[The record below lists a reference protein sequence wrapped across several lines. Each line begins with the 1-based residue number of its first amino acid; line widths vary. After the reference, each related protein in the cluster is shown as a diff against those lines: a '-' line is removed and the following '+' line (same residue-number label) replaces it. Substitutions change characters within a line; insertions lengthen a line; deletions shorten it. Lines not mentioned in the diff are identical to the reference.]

1 LAIGGLQEKVLAAK
15 KVGIKTVV
23 LPLENEKD
31 LNEILPEIREGMEF
45 VLAETMDDV
54 LQAALVK
61 GEKA

>member
-1 LAIGGLQEKVLAAK
+1 MGTNYYARIIPK
-15 KVGIKTVV
+15 
-23 LPLENEKD
+23 ENEKD

-54 LQAALVK
+54 LGAALVK